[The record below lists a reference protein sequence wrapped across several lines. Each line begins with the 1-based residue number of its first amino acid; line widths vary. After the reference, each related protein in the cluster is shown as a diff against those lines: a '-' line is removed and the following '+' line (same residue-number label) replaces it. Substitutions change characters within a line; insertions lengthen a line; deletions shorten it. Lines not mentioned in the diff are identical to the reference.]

1 MEAAKQFRKR
11 NAILACLQRATTH
24 PSAEMVYEML
34 QKEHP
39 DISLAT
45 VYRNLARFKSQGL
58 VNSVATVHGVER
70 FDAMTHP
77 HVHFICS
84 SCDAVRY
91 DPWVDREVRS
101 VRCESS
107 GMGDHVPDPGSIPS
121 GEMGQSSEQR
131 PYHSLLLLQTS
142 DDSLLRDGELH
153 VELLGCWYGVV
164 PILVVETIRPDED
177 LTEQF

>member
-11 NAILACLQRATTH
+11 NAILACLQGTTSH

-58 VNSVATVHGVER
+58 VSSVATVHGVER

-84 SCDAVRY
+84 GCDAVM
-91 DPWVDREVRS
+91 DLPQME
-101 VRCESS
+101 
-107 GMGDHVPDPGSIPS
+107 IP
-121 GEMGQSSEQR
+121 
-131 PYHSLLLLQTS
+131 
-142 DDSLLRDGELH
+142 
-153 VELLGCWYGVV
+153 
-164 PILVVETIRPDED
+164 ED
-177 LTEQF
+177 LSAEAEAISGCRIQGCRLTFTGLCEKCASK